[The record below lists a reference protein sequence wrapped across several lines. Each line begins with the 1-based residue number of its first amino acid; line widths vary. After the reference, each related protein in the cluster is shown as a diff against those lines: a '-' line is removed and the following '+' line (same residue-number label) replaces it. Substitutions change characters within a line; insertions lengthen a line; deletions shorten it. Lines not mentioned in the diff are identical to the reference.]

1 MTILEYLQAVKELLL
16 TNPLMVS
23 FQIVRERM
31 TSTDGYLRARI
42 VLCNNSFLE
51 FSEYVQLVAEDN
63 IEVITY
69 SYHWADVDGNL
80 IVRWDNTP
88 HFPELPGFPHHK
100 HDGST
105 ETVQAGKQMSIFKVV
120 EEITY
125 PLSDKKSAINFTSR
139 DL

>member
-1 MTILEYLQAVKELLL
+1 VTILEYLEAVKELLL
-16 TNPLMVS
+16 TNPLLAS

-42 VLCNNSFLE
+42 VLCNKSFLE

-69 SYHWADVDGNL
+69 SYHWADADGNL

-88 HFPELPGFPHHK
+88 FSGIARF
-100 HDGST
+100 SSS
-105 ETVQAGKQMSIFKVV
+105 QA
-120 EEITY
+120 
-125 PLSDKKSAINFTSR
+125 
-139 DL
+139 